1 MPRRSDPVV
10 AVVNYF
16 ETAPIE
22 AALVTLA
29 VAKEIVARR
38 EGKPAPQVRFQN
50 YPVLTTSAVTAIAT
64 WVALA
69 SQHFVFALHSWTQI
83 VGTFVTILLVSALT
97 YNHVVANSPTLKSA
111 EAPKE
116 GTVPAR

>member
-38 EGKPAPQVRFQN
+38 EGKPAPQVRRRG
-50 YPVLTTSAVTAIAT
+50 PGKKKAV
-64 WVALA
+64 
-69 SQHFVFALHSWTQI
+69 
-83 VGTFVTILLVSALT
+83 
-97 YNHVVANSPTLKSA
+97 
-111 EAPKE
+111 E
-116 GTVPAR
+116 GQEG